1 MRASIFKRYSTLFAL
16 IGLALMFELLG
27 RLFES
32 QVRDAYSAFS
42 SGGGSFANL
51 VNALREAF
59 LIPDP
64 AFLSARNLTNLTLQV
79 ATNGCLAVGMTLI
92 ILTGGIDLSI
102 GSVVALT
109 GIVLGLCAKDLD
121 AGLTVTLLGPL
132 AAGLVVGA
140 INGVLIAR
148 FSIPPFVITLG
159 MLVVARGFAL
169 IFSNSSAISPL
180 PEGIRFLGSG
190 FLPGGV
196 GLGLFLIGF
205 LPLGVMLKRVTD
217 RKVANVPQ
225 SLERGN
231 LVTAIILYAALG
243 GLLTYVFYTDRGVP
257 VSVLI
262 MGSLGALGIVLAG
275 HTVFGRS
282 LYAIGG
288 SESAALLSGIN
299 VKRVKFLAYTL
310 MGLIAGV
317 GGILLSGR
325 LNSATPTEGQL
336 MELDAIASCVIGGT
350 SLRGGVGRIQ
360 GSLIGAFIIGTL
372 NNGMDMLEI
381 SSNWQMVMK
390 GLIIILAVYLD
401 ARLLNSD
408 RT

>member
-1 MRASIFKRYSTLFAL
+1 MHQSILRRYSTLFAL
-16 IGLALMFELLG
+16 IGLALAFEILG
-27 RLFES
+27 RLFAS
-32 QVRDAYSAFS
+32 DVRDAFAAYRT
-42 SGGGSFANL
+42 GGGDFA
-51 VNALREAF
+51 VVAKALSTAF
-59 LIPDP
+59 FSPDP

-79 ATNGCLAVGMTLI
+79 ATNGCLAVGMTFI

-102 GSVVALT
+102 GSIVALT
-109 GIVLGLCAKDLD
+109 GIVLGLCAKNLG
-121 AGLTVTLLGPL
+121 AGLAAPLLAPL
-132 AAGLVVGA
+132 LAGLVIGG
-140 INGVLIAR
+140 INGLLIAR
-148 FSIPPFVITLG
+148 FAIPPFVITLG

-180 PEGIRFLGSG
+180 PDAIRFLGSG

-196 GLGLFLIGF
+196 GIALFLAGF
-205 LPLGVMLKRVTD
+205 LPFGLMIKRRAPGVAAKPQLTTER
-217 RKVANVPQ
+217 RHVAAA
-225 SLERGN
+225 L
-231 LVTAIILYAALG
+231 TLYAILG

-257 VSVLI
+257 MPVLI
-262 MGSLGALGIVLAG
+262 MAGLGVFGVVLAG
-275 HTVFGRS
+275 YTVFGRS

-288 SESAALLSGIN
+288 SESAALLSGIK
-299 VKRVKFLAYTL
+299 VKKIKFLVYAL
-310 MGLIAGV
+310 MGLIAGI

-350 SLRGGVGRIQ
+350 SLRGGIGRVQ

-381 SSNWQMVMK
+381 SSNWQMVTK

-401 ARLLNSD
+401 ARLLKSGKA
-408 RT
+408 